1 MPKPLPMDA
10 QELLKNPFMDALD
23 GNLNIRSALKGFEH
37 HYGIRAFSLEFEL
50 IMELFNNGPTSAGEL
65 LKNIKASQASFYS
78 ISKNLK
84 QRGVI
89 VSWQGDVDRREV
101 IYALS
106 DESSRVLSRCHVAGQ

>member
-1 MPKPLPMDA
+1 MDDGTVLEN
-10 QELLKNPFMDALD
+10 QFMDVRE
-23 GNLNIRSALKGFEH
+23 GNMNIRSALKGFEH

-65 LKNIKASQASFYS
+65 VKNIKASQASFYA

-89 VSWQGDVDRREV
+89 VSRQGDVDRREV

-106 DESSRVLSRCHVAGQ
+106 EESSRILSRCHVPSR

>member
-1 MPKPLPMDA
+1 MDD
-10 QELLKNPFMDALD
+10 QDFLEDQLIDVRD
-23 GNLNIRSALKGFEH
+23 GNMNIRSALKGFEH

-65 LKNIKASQASFYS
+65 VKGIKASQASFYS

-84 QRGVI
+84 QRGII
-89 VSWQGDVDRREV
+89 VSRQGDVDRREV

-106 DESSRVLSRCHVAGQ
+106 EESSRILSLCHTVSR